1 MTATADNLIN
11 PETGEQESRKDM
23 AEVWPNSPQLEI
35 DKTADKYEWQAGEQ
49 VAYRIVVNNVTAGTI
64 AKDVTI
70 TDIGLPQGLVLAGG
84 AQSMEVLG
92 VQQQVNYPV
101 PDKKTGQAYEARS
114 VDSQLNAD
122 ENGFSFYCSYVPY
135 SQPVTIIF
143 HCIAQ
148 EEANG
153 HESVN
158 AATVKAA
165 NTDERSDDA
174 EVYVNSGEFWIEK
187 SADHYEWQ
195 VGEQVQYNV
204 VVENKKQVQWPG
216 T

>member
-1 MTATADNLIN
+1 M
-11 PETGEQESRKDM
+11 
-23 AEVWPNSPQLEI
+23 
-35 DKTADKYEWQAGEQ
+35 
-49 VAYRIVVNNVTAGTI
+49 
-64 AKDVTI
+64 
-70 TDIGLPQGLVLAGG
+70 
-84 AQSMEVLG
+84 
-92 VQQQVNYPV
+92 
-101 PDKKTGQAYEARS
+101 
-114 VDSQLNAD
+114 NAD
-122 ENGFSFYCSYVPY
+122 ENGFFFYCSYVPY

-204 VVENKKQVQWPG
+204 VVENKKAG
-216 T
+216 TVARNVTVWGYRYAGRTCAFIGRGCIGKRNPTEYYAADSRDQRCFEPAQSGIL

>member
-1 MTATADNLIN
+1 M
-11 PETGEQESRKDM
+11 R
-23 AEVWPNSPQLEI
+23 
-35 DKTADKYEWQAGEQ
+35 
-49 VAYRIVVNNVTAGTI
+49 
-64 AKDVTI
+64 
-70 TDIGLPQGLVLAGG
+70 TDFP
-84 AQSMEVLG
+84 
-92 VQQQVNYPV
+92 
-101 PDKKTGQAYEARS
+101 
-114 VDSQLNAD
+114 
-122 ENGFSFYCSYVPY
+122 FYCSYVPY

-204 VVENKKQVQWPG
+204 VVENKKAG
-216 T
+216 TSGPERNCLGYTVCRQDLRFHRQRMYR

>member
-1 MTATADNLIN
+1 
-11 PETGEQESRKDM
+11 
-23 AEVWPNSPQLEI
+23 
-35 DKTADKYEWQAGEQ
+35 
-49 VAYRIVVNNVTAGTI
+49 
-64 AKDVTI
+64 
-70 TDIGLPQGLVLAGG
+70 
-84 AQSMEVLG
+84 MEVLG

-101 PDKKTGQAYEARS
+101 PDKKTGQAYEARP

-165 NTDERSDDA
+165 KADEKSDDA
-174 EVYVNSGEFWIEK
+174 EVYVKFRRIL
-187 SADHYEWQ
+187 D
-195 VGEQVQYNV
+195 
-204 VVENKKQVQWPG
+204 
-216 T
+216 